1 MSALPIKKRPWREQL
16 VHALGVHRIDA
27 VIDVGANRG
36 QYATGLRRAGWCGP
50 IVSFEPLP
58 DLRDALAATAAA
70 DPAWTV
76 APAMALG
83 DRDAVAVLERSAE
96 SDMSSLLPRTA
107 LLERI
112 SPSSA
117 VVERLEV
124 PLRRLDGLA
133 MLTASPWR
141 RMLVKLDVQGGEAAV
156 LDGATGLWDRIAA
169 LQLELALVPLYR
181 GETPWRVMVDRL
193 AAEGFSLGL
202 VIPGYYEQKLG
213 RQLQFDG
220 VFVRASL

>member
-1 MSALPIKKRPWREQL
+1 MKKRALREQL

-36 QYATGLRRAGWCGP
+36 QYATGLRRAGWRGP

-58 DLRDALAATAAA
+58 DLRDALAAVAAA
-70 DPAWTV
+70 DPDWTV
-76 APAMALG
+76 APAVALG
-83 DRDAVAVLERSAE
+83 GHDGVAVMERSAE
-96 SDMSSLLPRTA
+96 SDMSSLLPRGA
-107 LLERI
+107 LLDRI
-112 SPSSA
+112 SPSSR

-133 MLTASPWR
+133 AVTAAPWR
-141 RMLVKLDVQGGEAAV
+141 RMHLKIDVQGGEAAV
-156 LDGATGLWDRIAA
+156 LDGAGGLWERIAA
-169 LQLELALVPLYR
+169 LQLELSLVPLYR
-181 GETPWRVMVDRL
+181 GETPWRAMVDRL
-193 AAEGFSLGL
+193 AARGFELAF

>member
-1 MSALPIKKRPWREQL
+1 M
-16 VHALGVHRIDA
+16 
-27 VIDVGANRG
+27 IDVGANRG
-36 QYATGLRRAGWCGP
+36 QYATGLRHAGWRGP

-58 DLRDALAATAAA
+58 DLREALAQAASA
-70 DPAWTV
+70 DPGWV
-76 APAMALG
+76 IAPPLALG

-133 MLTASPWR
+133 IVTASPWR
-141 RMLVKLDVQGGEAAV
+141 RMLVKLDVQGAEAAV
-156 LDGATGLWDRIAA
+156 LDGMAGLWERIAA
-169 LQLELALVPLYR
+169 LQLELSLVPLYR
-181 GETPWRVMVDRL
+181 GETPWRAMVDRL
-193 AAEGFSLGL
+193 AAEGFTLGL
-202 VIPGYYEQKLG
+202 VIPGYYEHKLG
-213 RQLQFDG
+213 RHLQFDG
-220 VFVRASL
+220 LFVRNLL